1 MNTGTIKTIVIL
13 SFLPLI
19 VACNKSV
26 PNILNTYNK
35 STYSL
40 NTTPKTSAND
50 SVKVNFT
57 FIFSEQNTTS
67 NPVQVKAGCEIFRTT
82 ENELEI
88 KVGKMDMPIQFK
100 ITSIG
105 YFSIE
110 TVPIETNEI
119 DSISVGVNFVEDDR
133 PLTHCPQASTNQTK
147 KGTDANC

>member
-13 SFLPLI
+13 SFLLLI

-40 NTTPKTSAND
+40 NTTPLTSAND

-57 FIFSEQNTTS
+57 FNFSDQNTTS
-67 NPVQVKAGCEIFRTT
+67 NPVQVNAGCEIFRTT

-88 KVGKMDMPIQFK
+88 KMGKMDMPIQFE

-105 YFSIE
+105 YFSIR
-110 TVPIETNEI
+110 TVPIETNEV
-119 DSISVGVNFVEDDR
+119 DSISFSVNFVEDDR
-133 PLTHCPQASTNQTK
+133 PLTHCPQASSTHTK

>member
-1 MNTGTIKTIVIL
+1 MNAENIKTIIIL
-13 SFLPLI
+13 SFLPLL
-19 VACNKSV
+19 VACNKPS

-40 NTTPKTSAND
+40 NTAPKTSAND

-57 FIFSEQNTTS
+57 FNFSDQNTTS

-88 KVGKMDMPIQFK
+88 KIGKMDMPIQFK

-110 TVPIETNEI
+110 TVPIETNEV
-119 DSISVGVNFVEDDR
+119 DSISFGVNFVEDDR
-133 PLTHCPQASTNQTK
+133 PLTHCPQASFTHTK